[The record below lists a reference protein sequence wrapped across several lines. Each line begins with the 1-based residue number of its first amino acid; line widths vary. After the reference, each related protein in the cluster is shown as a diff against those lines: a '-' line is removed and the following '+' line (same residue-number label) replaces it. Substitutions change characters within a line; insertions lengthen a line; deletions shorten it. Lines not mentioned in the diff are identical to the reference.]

1 MVGVEMK
8 TAVYGRSRCLGLS
21 RDENGGAIVD
31 GVNSDRT
38 VSELSVWVFAGCAG
52 GLVDL

>member
-31 GVNSDRT
+31 GVNSDRKIGRA
-38 VSELSVWVFAGCAG
+38 SCRERG
-52 GLVDL
+52 